1 MTQTKTLQNKL
12 KWPGTTMLG
21 CLIDNPDF
29 TGKIIVNFNQ
39 GGVTSVDVTKTQNK
53 PPDKEG

>member
-1 MTQTKTLQNKL
+1 MTQTKDLQNKL

-29 TGKIIVNFNQ
+29 TGKIITEFYL
-39 GGVTSVDVTKTQNK
+39 GGVTAVEVTNRQSK
-53 PPDKEG
+53 PPDKEE